1 MNGFD
6 WIRDPF
12 AYLKRYAE
20 LGRIC
25 FDDVGRFDEC
35 DQVWAGVGIVLGIV
49 CVLTLVF
56 VARHFYR
63 EVSAHRRA
71 WRRRQA
77 ELEVAPAEVMNK
89 YKWSGDI
96 GLDLSLS
103 REEIVQRIKEAKAR
117 QRGDAASESDNKP
130 GGDPALGAGIRHR

>member
-6 WIRDPF
+6 
-12 AYLKRYAE
+12 
-20 LGRIC
+20 
-25 FDDVGRFDEC
+25 
-35 DQVWAGVGIVLGIV
+35 

-56 VARHFYR
+56 VARRFYR
-63 EVSAHRRA
+63 EYSAHRRA

-77 ELEVAPAEVMNK
+77 ELEVAPVEVMNK

-96 GLDLSLS
+96 GLDPGLS
-103 REEIVQRIKEAKAR
+103 REEIIQRIKEAKAR
-117 QRGDAASESDNKP
+117 QRGDSASASDNSP

>member
-6 WIRDPF
+6 WIKDPF
-12 AYLKRYAE
+12 ADLKRYAE

-49 CVLTLVF
+49 CALTLVF

-63 EVSAHRRA
+63 EYSAHRRA
-71 WRRRQA
+71 WWRRQA

-89 YKWSGDI
+89 YKW
-96 GLDLSLS
+96 
-103 REEIVQRIKEAKAR
+103 
-117 QRGDAASESDNKP
+117 
-130 GGDPALGAGIRHR
+130 

>member
-1 MNGFD
+1 MSGFD
-6 WIRDPF
+6 WIKDLS
-12 AYLKRYAE
+12 AYLKKYTE
-20 LGRIC
+20 LGQIC
-25 FDDVGRFDEC
+25 IDDAGRFDEC
-35 DQVWAGVGIVLGIV
+35 DQVWAAVGIVLGII

-56 VARHFYR
+56 VARHFNR
-63 EVSAHRRA
+63 EYSAHRRA
-71 WRRRQA
+71 WQRRQA

-96 GLDLSLS
+96 GLDPSLS
-103 REEIVQRIKEAKAR
+103 REEIIQRVKEAKAR

>member
-6 WIRDPF
+6 WIKDPF
-12 AYLKRYAE
+12 AHLKRYVE

-25 FDDVGRFDEC
+25 FGDVGRFDEC

-49 CVLTLVF
+49 CVPTLVF
-56 VARHFYR
+56 VARHSYH
-63 EVSAHRRA
+63 EYSAHRRA

-77 ELEVAPAEVMNK
+77 ELEVAPVEVMNK

-96 GLDLSLS
+96 GLDPGLS
-103 REEIVQRIKEAKAR
+103 REEIIQRIKEAKVR
-117 QRGDAASESDNKP
+117 QRGDAASESDDKP

>member
-6 WIRDPF
+6 WIKDPF
-12 AYLKRYAE
+12 AHLKRYVE

-35 DQVWAGVGIVLGIV
+35 DQVWAAVGIVLGIV
-49 CVLTLVF
+49 CVLILVI

-63 EVSAHRRA
+63 EYSAHRRA

-77 ELEVAPAEVMNK
+77 ELEVAPVEVMNK

-96 GLDLSLS
+96 GLDPGLS
-103 REEIVQRIKEAKAR
+103 REEIIQRIKEAKVR
-117 QRGDAASESDNKP
+117 QRGDAASESDDKP
-130 GGDPALGAGIRHR
+130 DGDPVLGTGIRHR